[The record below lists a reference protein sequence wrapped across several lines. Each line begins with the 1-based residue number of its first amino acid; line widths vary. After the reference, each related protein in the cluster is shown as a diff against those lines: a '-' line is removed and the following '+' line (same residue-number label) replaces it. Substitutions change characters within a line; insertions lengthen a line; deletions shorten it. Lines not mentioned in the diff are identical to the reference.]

1 LTGSHH
7 ANDLAGERF
16 IDPRIFFI
24 LSIIALGLPNI
35 VFSGKFWFQT
45 LHMMKWFVAMV
56 PVAVLAILAGY
67 RLLRHGNRDRSFR
80 VDVFGWIWLMLLL
93 YVTAQPL
100 WTEIRSIPTFLREWF
115 FFATLW
121 CFYVLCYNGFQG
133 RWLRVLFWIAACN
146 AVLNV
151 VFAELQFAGLNS
163 SFPFILPTPGH
174 YIGNTG
180 QQNMF
185 GFWLAISG
193 LNIVALFAF
202 TGKRKESDLSS
213 KIHSKALPL
222 LLCLL
227 FLFIIGWGLWGS
239 TSRSSILSLA
249 CGILFMVL
257 TAARIQERLSLKRI
271 AIAILVLVL
280 ALSSSVIFNSQRMER
295 TLSKTVEIVKNYRSI
310 GKRDSIWMT
319 SWTMFRTQPL
329 SGVGLGQYKWHYLDA
344 QKDMLQ
350 HHPEKAWKYTYWAH
364 NEYLQWF
371 CEAGL
376 LPGLILI
383 FMAFWWLWNFTR
395 SLIMKKDLSSEAIW
409 ACSLLFLIWFNALWT
424 RPFHRI
430 EDALWMS
437 LAFAI
442 ANREILPVESEW
454 TKVRRDYLYRALGA
468 LIAICSMVGLLYFF
482 HGMAGDVSLRKAAQ
496 SHHAFTQRTLLEK
509 AYDHFLVRDLAEK
522 QLAYHYLALGQATKD
537 PEHIAEGIN
546 RLYVQFRKQPHSKEL
561 KQLLEWAKRIRKTE
575 LLQEMASYL
584 KPGTVR
590 IEYQDPQSP

>member
-1 LTGSHH
+1 MKLRSGKNSHTHVDPKGSDSRD
-7 ANDLAGERF
+7 ALQCEGF
-16 IDPRIFFI
+16 IDPRVFFI

-45 LHMMKWFVAMV
+45 LHMMKWFFAMI
-56 PVAVLAILAGY
+56 PIAVLAILAGY
-67 RLLRHGNRDRSFR
+67 RLFRHGNRKNSFR
-80 VDVFGWIWLMLLL
+80 VDVFGWIWLLLLL

-100 WTEIRSIPTFLREWF
+100 WTEIRSLPTFLREWF

-121 CFYVLCYNGFQG
+121 CFYVLCYNNFQG
-133 RWLRVLFWIAACN
+133 KWLRVLFWIAAAN
-146 AVLNV
+146 AVFNV
-151 VFAELQFAGLNS
+151 IFAELQFAGLNGP
-163 SFPFILPTPGH
+163 FPFILPTPGH

-185 GFWLAISG
+185 GFWLAICG
-193 LNIVALFAF
+193 LNLVGLFGF
-202 TGKRKESDLSS
+202 LRERKDNVLSS
-213 KIHSKALPL
+213 RGPAELLPE
-222 LLCLL
+222 LLCLV

-257 TAARIQERLSLKRI
+257 TVVRVPGRLSLKRVF
-271 AIAILVLVL
+271 IAILILIL
-280 ALSSSVIFNSQRMER
+280 ALSSSILFNSQRMQR
-295 TLSKTVEIVKNYRSI
+295 TLTKTVEIVKNYRSI

-319 SWTMFRTQPL
+319 SWTMFRMQPV

-344 QKDMLQ
+344 QKEMLKDY
-350 HHPEKAWKYTYWAH
+350 PEKDWKYTYWAH

-383 FMAFWWLWNFTR
+383 FMAFWWLWNFIR
-395 SLIMKKDLSSEAIW
+395 SLVMKKNISSEAIW

-442 ANREILPVESEW
+442 ANREILPVEFEW
-454 TKVRRDYLYRALGA
+454 TKVRRNYLYR
-468 LIAICSMVGLLYFF
+468 
-482 HGMAGDVSLRKAAQ
+482 
-496 SHHAFTQRTLLEK
+496 
-509 AYDHFLVRDLAEK
+509 
-522 QLAYHYLALGQATKD
+522 
-537 PEHIAEGIN
+537 
-546 RLYVQFRKQPHSKEL
+546 
-561 KQLLEWAKRIRKTE
+561 
-575 LLQEMASYL
+575 
-584 KPGTVR
+584 
-590 IEYQDPQSP
+590 